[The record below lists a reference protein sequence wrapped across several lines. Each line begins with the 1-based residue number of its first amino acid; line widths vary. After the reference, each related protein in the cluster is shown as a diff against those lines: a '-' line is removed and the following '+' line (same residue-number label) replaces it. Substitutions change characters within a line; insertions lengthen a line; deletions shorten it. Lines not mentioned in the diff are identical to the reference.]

1 MGKILVRTSRAGRVV
16 IVLMTNL
23 MDSRSLT
30 VAALL
35 LLGACSAPKP
45 RVPSL
50 TPQQA
55 NELLNYNPKAKTW
68 MIHVKRQNPA
78 CEYRLD
84 LPDQTSQPTAID
96 LDHIVVCNGRP
107 SPKEFDAAVSFAYDP
122 QAQTWA
128 ITRFSD

>member
-1 MGKILVRTSRAGRVV
+1 MA
-16 IVLMTNL
+16 NL
-23 MDSRSLT
+23 GFKCA
-30 VAALL
+30 VAAGLVVVA
-35 LLGACSAPKP
+35 ACSPPKP

-68 MIHVKRQNPA
+68 MIHVKKQDPS

-96 LDHIVVCNGRP
+96 LDHIVVCNNRP

-122 QAQTWA
+122 QAQTWT

>member
-1 MGKILVRTSRAGRVV
+1 MSNLLTKMAVLTGVV
-16 IVLMTNL
+16 
-23 MDSRSLT
+23 
-30 VAALL
+30 
-35 LLGACSAPKP
+35 LGSACSPPKP

-68 MIHVKRQNPA
+68 MIHVKKQDPS

-84 LPDQTSQPTAID
+84 LPDQTSQPTAIV